1 MITQCTIIAQ
11 NRDKE
16 IKEKKRSIVH
26 SLLTAAAHTSAPGLI
41 FCLFEY
47 ILNILNI
54 LEYVLIYLN
63 IFEYIEYICLNIS
76 FETRLTKW
84 EHFLFLNNLN
94 F

>member
-47 ILNILNI
+47 ILNI
-54 LEYVLIYLN
+54 
-63 IFEYIEYICLNIS
+63 FEYIEYICLNIS
-76 FETRLTKW
+76 FEHAW
-84 EHFLFLNNLN
+84 QNGSISYF
-94 F
+94 

>member
-26 SLLTAAAHTSAPGLI
+26 SLLTAAAQTSAPGLI

-47 ILNILNI
+47 ILNIF
-54 LEYVLIYLN
+54 EYI
-63 IFEYIEYICLNIS
+63 EYIEYICLNIS